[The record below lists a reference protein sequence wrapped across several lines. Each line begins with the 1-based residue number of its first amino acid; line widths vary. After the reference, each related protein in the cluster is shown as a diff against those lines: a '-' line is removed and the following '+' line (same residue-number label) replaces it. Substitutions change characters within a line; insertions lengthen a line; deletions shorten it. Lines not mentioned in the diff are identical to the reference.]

1 MGLNEIL
8 EENSI
13 KSISQKTRI
22 SEENIEDLFAENF
35 KKINK
40 TKALG
45 FISIIEREY
54 KANLSALKT
63 KAIEYYGEEV
73 TGQDFV
79 IAMPSKEGPKKKSK
93 SFFVIVLLL
102 LVVASWYFLSQYGQ
116 KHEISFLSLTHTR
129 QMNDAN
135 ISATLK
141 EEVKQP
147 IENLSIAKAIA
158 STKEDENNE
167 SNSSNDSNMTTEEK
181 GHIAL
186 VTENS
191 VEHNETLDLNKTTQT
206 SQVEVA
212 EVQEPVVETKALM
225 RHISLVP
232 VKKVWFGT
240 VNLETKE
247 LQNLTVDQPYVFD
260 IENASWLVAT
270 SAASFAM
277 VDGDKTEKFT
287 GKRCYFKID
296 KNGVQVLDK
305 DQFVNA
311 GGSKKW

>member
-1 MGLNEIL
+1 M
-8 EENSI
+8 
-13 KSISQKTRI
+13 
-22 SEENIEDLFAENF
+22 
-35 KKINK
+35 
-40 TKALG
+40 
-45 FISIIEREY
+45 
-54 KANLSALKT
+54 
-63 KAIEYYGEEV
+63 
-73 TGQDFV
+73 
-79 IAMPSKEGPKKKSK
+79 
-93 SFFVIVLLL
+93 
-102 LVVASWYFLSQYGQ
+102 
-116 KHEISFLSLTHTR
+116 
-129 QMNDAN
+129 
-135 ISATLK
+135 
-141 EEVKQP
+141 
-147 IENLSIAKAIA
+147 
-158 STKEDENNE
+158 
-167 SNSSNDSNMTTEEK
+167 
-181 GHIAL
+181 HIAL